1 MVDEKDI
8 CTKCKGKKIFQNSKN
23 LECVVEPGCPHEHDY
38 IFHGMGD
45 EAPGIISYNIGIM
58 GGDIHVRIFI
68 QKHHLFER
76 KGADIFIEK

>member
-45 EAPGIISYNIGIM
+45 EAPGN
-58 GGDIHVRIFI
+58 
-68 QKHHLFER
+68 
-76 KGADIFIEK
+76 